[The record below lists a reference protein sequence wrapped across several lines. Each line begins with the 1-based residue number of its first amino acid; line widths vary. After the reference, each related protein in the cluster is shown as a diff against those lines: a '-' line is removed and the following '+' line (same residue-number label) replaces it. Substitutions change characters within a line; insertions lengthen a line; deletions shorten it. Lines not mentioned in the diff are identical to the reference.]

1 MDASEFYPEAKRMK
15 ISDMTPS
22 FGNLQ
27 PCNCPQPRKGLP
39 QEQSSA
45 AWDGSV
51 EVVKAWL
58 KSGGNINAVN
68 QYGGTLLS
76 AACCNGQAEVMK
88 ELMLHADLH
97 LNTAHGGKTALA
109 QAIHYGHDECVELIL
124 TSTLKCRPILTGH
137 WTSVEDTLKRQPK
150 LSHDSASYILSC
162 ATQESE
168 WTVVEILLA
177 MSISFTVGDLG
188 PVLQKAFAFNEWQI
202 IYSILRRKFRHKGEC
217 MNEIL
222 AKLID
227 RRDWEKVDTLLKLEK
242 RYAKFDV
249 KLAEACLEENELR
262 AHQLLKQNKYDTE
275 TLNGTL
281 LVVAGGG
288 TSEEVC
294 LLLMDW
300 YHLYT
305 DETLVNSIYLTSM
318 KNNLE
323 LLPVLLQKHFQRIS
337 YQALSSAHGAA
348 ERFGNRNAQKLL
360 ERALEVKAMKLFSL
374 E

>member
-1 MDASEFYPEAKRMK
+1 MDDREFYPDPKRMK
-15 ISDMTPS
+15 LSDMSPN
-22 FGNLQ
+22 FGGLQ
-27 PCNCPQPRKGLP
+27 PCICPPPRKGLP

-45 AWDGSV
+45 AWDGRV
-51 EVVKAWL
+51 ENVRAWL

-76 AACCNGQAEVMK
+76 AACCNGQAEVMR
-88 ELMLHADLH
+88 ELMLHPDLH
-97 LNTAHGGKTALA
+97 LNTVHGGKTALA
-109 QAIHYGHDECVELIL
+109 QAIHYGHNECVEIIL
-124 TSTLKCRPILTGH
+124 TSSLKCRPILTGH
-137 WTSVEDTLKRQPK
+137 WTAVEEVLKRQPA

-162 ATQESE
+162 AAQESE
-168 WTVVEILLA
+168 WTVVELLLA
-177 MSISFTVGDLG
+177 MNISFTVGDLD
-188 PVLQKAFAFNEWQI
+188 PSLQKAFALNEWQI

-227 RRDWEKVDTLLKLEK
+227 RRDWEKVDVLLKLEK
-242 RYAKFDV
+242 KYAKFDV
-249 KLAEACLEENELR
+249 MLAEACLEENELR
-262 AHQLLKQNKYDTE
+262 AHQLLKQNKYDAE

-294 LLLMDW
+294 HLLMDC

-305 DETLVNSIYLTSM
+305 DETLVNAIYLTSM

-323 LLPVLLQKHFQRIS
+323 LLPFLLQKHFQRIS
-337 YQALSSAHGAA
+337 YQALSSAHDAA

-360 ERALEVKAMKLFSL
+360 ERALEVKAVKLFSL